1 MLDSIVRTFWPNL
14 LYSILNPRL
23 DHSAGSA
30 ISYFIIKNS
39 TGFPLI
45 LPLLYYV
52 FLFLPFVAHLLHL
65 VGGSPHSTIKPNSP
79 STHIGPSICP
89 EGPRYLLAFSFSD

>member
-14 LYSILNPRL
+14 LCTIRNHRL

-30 ISYFIIKNS
+30 TTYFIIKNS
-39 TGFPLI
+39 TDFPLI
-45 LPLLYYV
+45 PPSLYYD
-52 FLFLPFVAHLLHL
+52 LLSLPFVAHLLHL

-79 STHIGPSICP
+79 STHIVPSICP